1 MCSTK
6 PGTETMVSVNTMLN
20 TLPSLRS
27 TLFQPEADKPYSAL
41 KVEDVKTAIEQNED
55 VRNFKVQF
63 AQAFGGFA
71 DRLHQQLIDHVKE
84 VRELQAQDEISTDIF
99 RRLNPV
105 PLIDRYAVY
114 QALAD
119 HWQSIIIDI
128 ETIQEE
134 GIRAVREVETVYKLV
149 KKKNDEEV
157 EVPDGLKGRII
168 PFSLV
173 QQMKFQAELQA
184 IANLQSRV
192 EAINGEL
199 DELRDSFTEEEME
212 AYCDS
217 EKDNALDKKKI
228 TADAKPK
235 ADVESETKDKLKQ
248 MVALWNEQS
257 KADKQIKADK
267 QALEEKTIEAIR
279 NLTDEEVAQLL
290 HMKWIDPIC
299 EGIDSTLRSVL
310 ADLESAALALSEKYA
325 VSYKQIN
332 DDMAVATGELAELV
346 DQLTGDE
353 FAIKGLKELV
363 KE

>member
-1 MCSTK
+1 M
-6 PGTETMVSVNTMLN
+6 
-20 TLPSLRS
+20 
-27 TLFQPEADKPYSAL
+27 
-41 KVEDVKTAIEQNED
+41 
-55 VRNFKVQF
+55 QF

-71 DRLHQQLIDHVKE
+71 DRLHQQLIDHVME

-168 PFSLV
+168 PFSMV
-173 QQMKFQAELQA
+173 QQMKFQSELQA

-235 ADVESETKDKLKQ
+235 ADVEPETKDKLKQ

-257 KADKQIKADK
+257 KADKQIN
-267 QALEEKTIEAIR
+267 E
-279 NLTDEEVAQLL
+279 
-290 HMKWIDPIC
+290 
-299 EGIDSTLRSVL
+299 
-310 ADLESAALALSEKYA
+310 
-325 VSYKQIN
+325 
-332 DDMAVATGELAELV
+332 DMAVATGELAELV